1 MEYDIVIRNTEIIS
15 KNDGKE
21 YNIGIQGK
29 RIAAITEQP
38 LEGKYIIDGFD
49 KIAVPG
55 MVNAHTHTAM
65 TLFRSYAD
73 DMVLMDWLQNKIW
86 PAENNL
92 TGEDVYWGTQLAI
105 AEMLKT
111 GTTCFADM
119 YFFMDETAQA
129 VNETGFRASLSRGI
143 TGTGKEADVRIKEN
157 AELFKKWHNSADG
170 RIKVMLGPHAIY
182 TCPKDTL
189 NKIIKNAQK
198 IGSEIHVHLSETKG
212 EVEDC
217 LKQQGKTPVAYLNDL
232 GMFETG
238 TLAAHCVHVS
248 EADMDILADKH
259 VRVVHNPQSNLKL
272 ASGFA
277 PIAAMKKHNILI
289 ALGADG
295 ASSNNNLD
303 MLEEARLASLLQ
315 KNLTGDPTALPA
327 KETLSMVTENGYKA
341 LDFADI
347 GEIKV
352 GNIAD
357 VVLYDMDKPQWYP
370 RNDRYSLFIYA
381 ASGTDADTVLVN
393 GKVLMEKGKLL
404 TIDLAKVYAEVNKRA
419 KRLVN
424 NVRE

>member
-1 MEYDIVIRNTEIIS
+1 MTYDIVIRNTEIIS

-21 YNIGIQGK
+21 YNIGIQGN
-29 RIAAITEQP
+29 RIAAISESP
-38 LEGKYIIDGFD
+38 LEGRYIIDGFD

-86 PAENNL
+86 PAESNL

-111 GTTCFADM
+111 GCTCFADM

-129 VNETGFRASLSRGI
+129 VEETGFRASLSRGI
-143 TGTGKEADVRIKEN
+143 TGAGKEADERIKEN
-157 AELFKKWHNSADG
+157 VELFKKWHNAAEG

-182 TCPKDTL
+182 TCPKETL
-189 NKIIKNAQK
+189 LKIVNTAQK
-198 IGSEIHVHLSETKG
+198 IGAEIHMHLSETKG
-212 EVEDC
+212 EVDDC
-217 LKQQGKTPVAYLNDL
+217 YKQNGVSPVAYLNNL
-232 GMFETG
+232 GLFEVG

-248 EADMDILADKH
+248 EDDMAIMATKH

-277 PIAAMKKHNILI
+277 PIMDMKEHNVLV

-303 MLEEARLASLLQ
+303 MLEEARIASFLQ
-315 KNLTGDPTALPA
+315 KNITGDPTVFPA
-327 KETLSMVTENGYKA
+327 KETLAMVTENGYKA
-341 LDFADI
+341 LDFADL

-357 VVLYDMDKPQWYP
+357 VVLYDMNKPQWYP

-381 ASGTDADTVLVN
+381 ASASDADTVLVN

>member
-1 MEYDIVIRNTEIIS
+1 
-15 KNDGKE
+15 
-21 YNIGIQGK
+21 
-29 RIAAITEQP
+29 
-38 LEGKYIIDGFD
+38 
-49 KIAVPG
+49 
-55 MVNAHTHTAM
+55 
-65 TLFRSYAD
+65 
-73 DMVLMDWLQNKIW
+73 
-86 PAENNL
+86 
-92 TGEDVYWGTQLAI
+92 
-105 AEMLKT
+105 
-111 GTTCFADM
+111 
-119 YFFMDETAQA
+119 MDETAQA
-129 VNETGFRASLSRGI
+129 VEETGFRASLSRGI
-143 TGTGKEADVRIKEN
+143 TGAGKEADERIKEN
-157 AELFKKWHNSADG
+157 VELFKKWHNAAEG

-182 TCPKDTL
+182 TCPKETL
-189 NKIIKNAQK
+189 LKIVNTAQK
-198 IGSEIHVHLSETKG
+198 IGAEIHMHLSETKG

-217 LKQQGKTPVAYLNDL
+217 YKQNGVSPVAYLNNL
-232 GMFETG
+232 GLFEVG

-248 EADMDILADKH
+248 EDDMAIMATKH

-277 PIAAMKKHNILI
+277 PIMDMKEHNVLV

-303 MLEEARLASLLQ
+303 MLEEARIASFLQ
-315 KNLTGDPTALPA
+315 KNITGDPTVFPA
-327 KETLSMVTENGYKA
+327 KETLAMVTENGYKA
-341 LDFADI
+341 LDFADL

-357 VVLYDMDKPQWYP
+357 VVLYDMNKPQWYP

-381 ASGTDADTVLVN
+381 ASASDADTVLVN

>member
-1 MEYDIVIRNTEIIS
+1 MNYDVVLQNTEIIS

-21 YNIGIQGK
+21 YNIGISGNK
-29 RIAAITEQP
+29 IAAITQESLTGRQIIN
-38 LEGKYIIDGFD
+38 GKD

-73 DMVLMDWLQNKIW
+73 DMVLMDWLQDKIW

-92 TGEDVYWGTQLAI
+92 TGEDVYWGSMLAI

-119 YFFMDETAQA
+119 YFFMDETAKA
-129 VNETGFRASLSRGI
+129 VADSGMRASLSRGI
-143 TGTGKEADVRIKEN
+143 TGEGKDADNRIAEN
-157 AELFKKWHNSADG
+157 VELFKNWQNAAEG

-182 TCPKDTL
+182 TCPADTL
-189 NKIIKNAQK
+189 QKIIKAAQN
-198 IGSEIHVHLSETKG
+198 IGCELHVHLSETQG
-212 EVEDC
+212 EVDDC
-217 LKQQGKTPVAYLNDL
+217 RKQHGCSPVEYLNKL
-232 GMFETG
+232 GLFEVG
-238 TLAAHCVHVS
+238 TLAAHCVCVS
-248 EADMDILADKH
+248 EADLDILSAKH
-259 VRVVHNPQSNLKL
+259 VRVAHNPQSNLKL

-277 PIAAMKKHNILI
+277 PVAAMEKHNVLV

-303 MLEEARLASLLQ
+303 MLEEARLASFLQ
-315 KNLTGDPTALPA
+315 KTLTGDPTSVPAQDALKMA
-327 KETLSMVTENGYKA
+327 TVNGYKA
-341 LDFADI
+341 VGFTDLGKI
-347 GEIKV
+347 EV

-357 VVLYDMDKPQWYP
+357 VVLYDMNKPQWYP

-393 GKVLMEKGKLL
+393 GKVLMDKGELL

>member
-1 MEYDIVIRNTEIIS
+1 MTYDVVIRNTEIIS
-15 KNDGKE
+15 KNDGKT
-21 YNIGIQGK
+21 YNIGIKGN
-29 RIAAITEQP
+29 RIAEITLAP
-38 LEGKYIIDGFD
+38 LTGKYIIEGHN

-86 PAENNL
+86 PAESNL
-92 TGEDVYWGTQLAI
+92 TGEDVYWGSLLAI
-105 AEMLKT
+105 AEMIKT

-119 YFFMDETAQA
+119 YFFMEETAKA
-129 VNETGFRASLSRGI
+129 VEESGFRASLSRGI
-143 TGTGKEADVRIKEN
+143 TGSGKEADERIAEN
-157 AELFKKWHNSADG
+157 AQLYKDWHNRANK
-170 RIKVMLGPHAIY
+170 RLKVMLGPHAIY
-182 TCPKDTL
+182 TCPQDTL
-189 NKIIKNAQK
+189 LKIKKTAEGL
-198 IGSEIHVHLSETKG
+198 GSQLHIHLSETQG
-212 EVEDC
+212 EVTDC
-217 LKQQGKTPVAYLNDL
+217 LKKHGVSPVAYLNNL
-232 GMFETG
+232 GMFQVG

-248 EADMDILADKH
+248 EDDMKIMADKK

-277 PIAAMKKHNILI
+277 PVSSMSKHNILV

-303 MLEEARLASLLQ
+303 MLEEARLAALLQ

-327 KETLSMVTENGYKA
+327 KEALKMVTENGYKA
-341 LDFADI
+341 LDFADLGTI
-347 GEIKV
+347 EV
-352 GNIAD
+352 GKIAD
-357 VVLYDMDKPQWYP
+357 VVLYDMEKPQWYP

-381 ASGTDADTVLVN
+381 AAGSDADTVLVD

-404 TIDLAKVYAEVNKRA
+404 TIDLAKVYVEVNKRA
-419 KRLVN
+419 KRLAN

>member
-1 MEYDIVIRNTEIIS
+1 MTYDIVIRNTEIIS

-21 YNIGIQGK
+21 YNIGIQGN
-29 RIAAITEQP
+29 RIAAISESP
-38 LEGKYIIDGFD
+38 LEGRYIIDGFD

-86 PAENNL
+86 PAESNL

-111 GTTCFADM
+111 GCTCFADM

-129 VNETGFRASLSRGI
+129 VEETGFRASLSRGI
-143 TGTGKEADVRIKEN
+143 TGAGKEADERIKEN
-157 AELFKKWHNSADG
+157 VELFKKWHNAAEG

-182 TCPKDTL
+182 TCPKETL
-189 NKIIKNAQK
+189 LKIVNTAQK
-198 IGSEIHVHLSETKG
+198 IGAEIHMHLSETKG

-217 LKQQGKTPVAYLNDL
+217 YKQNGVSPVAYLNNL
-232 GMFETG
+232 GLFEVG

-248 EADMDILADKH
+248 EDDMAIMATKH

-277 PIAAMKKHNILI
+277 PIMDMKEHNVLV

-303 MLEEARLASLLQ
+303 MLEEARIASFLQ
-315 KNLTGDPTALPA
+315 KNITGDPTVFPA
-327 KETLSMVTENGYKA
+327 KETLAMVTENGYKA
-341 LDFADI
+341 LDFADL

-357 VVLYDMDKPQWYP
+357 VVLYDMNKPQWYP

-381 ASGTDADTVLVN
+381 ASASDADTVLVN

>member
-1 MEYDIVIRNTEIIS
+1 MTYDIVIRNTEIIS

-21 YNIGIQGK
+21 YNIGIQGN
-29 RIAAITEQP
+29 RIAAISESP
-38 LEGKYIIDGFD
+38 LEGRYIIDGFD

-86 PAENNL
+86 PAESNL

-111 GTTCFADM
+111 GCTCFADM

-129 VNETGFRASLSRGI
+129 VEETGFRASLSRGI
-143 TGTGKEADVRIKEN
+143 TGAGKEADERIKEN
-157 AELFKKWHNSADG
+157 VELFKKWHNAAEG

-182 TCPKDTL
+182 TCPKETL
-189 NKIIKNAQK
+189 LKIVNTAQK
-198 IGSEIHVHLSETKG
+198 IGAEIHMHLSETKG
-212 EVEDC
+212 EVDDC
-217 LKQQGKTPVAYLNDL
+217 YKQNGVSPVAYLNNL
-232 GMFETG
+232 GLFEVG

-248 EADMDILADKH
+248 EDDMAIMATNH

-277 PIAAMKKHNILI
+277 PIMDMKEHNVLV

-303 MLEEARLASLLQ
+303 MLEEARIASFLQ
-315 KNLTGDPTALPA
+315 KNITGDPTVFPA
-327 KETLSMVTENGYKA
+327 KETLAMVTENGYKA
-341 LDFADI
+341 LDFADL

-357 VVLYDMDKPQWYP
+357 VVLYDMNKPQWYP

-381 ASGTDADTVLVN
+381 ASASDADTVLVN